1 MPSGPIAQMT
11 LMTFAPQKVVA
22 LSNRESQK
30 AYLSQA
36 DRHKKVVGQLYGSA
50 SLNLEELA
58 VINPQLFV
66 DIGEAKEKIESD
78 MNKMEKRLG
87 VQTVHIDSSLKNT
100 SKSYLLLGELL
111 NLEQKGAEF
120 AAYTQEVYD
129 RILKILSEVGTKNA
143 FYISA
148 AIKDYPFW
156 ARGAFT
162 DK

>member
-1 MPSGPIAQMT
+1 MSDSSI
-11 LMTFAPQKVVA
+11 
-22 LSNRESQK
+22 
-30 AYLSQA
+30 
-36 DRHKKVVGQLYGSA
+36 YGSA
-50 SLNLEELA
+50 NLNLEELA

-78 MNKMEKRLG
+78 MNRMEKRLG

-129 RILKILSEVGTKNA
+129 RILKILSEVGTKKRVL
-143 FYISA
+143 YISGN
-148 AIKDYPFW
+148 KGLSVLGKCTTGF
-156 ARGAFT
+156 
-162 DK
+162 